1 MGQLNLKALEDEK
14 AGDDQGTVVPLK
26 DRAGDPYLDSK
37 GQPVT
42 MTVLGAFAA
51 PVRQAKAQ
59 NKRRW
64 IKALRRG
71 QDDSDPNDVALVNVC
86 CAAVV
91 GWSGVEDNGEPVK
104 FTPENLRAVLMAG
117 EWIVSQVTAVVE
129 NPRLFSTSSSES

>member
-1 MGQLNLKALEDEK
+1 MGSLNLKALEAEK

-26 DRAGDPYLDSK
+26 DRAGDPYLDST

-64 IKALRRG
+64 VKALQRG
-71 QDDSDPNDVALVNVC
+71 QDDADPNDLSSVNVG

-91 GWSGVEDNGEPVK
+91 GWSGVEHDGEPVK
-104 FTPENLRAVLMAG
+104 FTPENLRAVLMAAP
-117 EWIVSQVTAVVE
+117 WIVTTVMAAVE
-129 NPRLFSTSSSES
+129 NPKLFSISSSEN